1 MLKTFSL
8 SNGLRVASYAL
19 PKKYSVYVSL
29 SVRCGSLYES
39 PEESGLAHFLEH
51 ILAEGIPSLPTAS
64 EISSFI
70 EDRAGR
76 YNLTTSRQRINF
88 WVSLSKDSL
97 EDALRIAKE
106 LFFEPLFEQRAID
119 KEKDAVFHEIRS
131 KMDQEFYKFWVFWKK
146 NRFIADNPLQT
157 MTVGSIETV
166 RNLTRDRLIE
176 FWKKYFTIN
185 NCSLT
190 VTGGFDDSHLQEKVM
205 AIFGTLP
212 KGVETERITLS
223 PDLLSNK
230 QAVFDKRDDLG
241 NNRLN
246 LSWGSIGFDKS
257 LRKQYSLADM
267 ASRALAN
274 MASSRLHRKL
284 RSESGLVYSVSMS
297 HERYQGLGFSEIE
310 SRVSTENLP
319 IVSKIITEE
328 VANIHKNGLTEGEF
342 KRLLKYKIDRSLMAL
357 DHPGAMADWIED
369 ELFSQDEIEMPK
381 EYATRIKKLKRDEVL
396 SHLKN
401 YWDLGKTNLLVQGPA
416 QASTSEILNDALA
429 VFD

>member
-8 SNGLRVASYAL
+8 PNGLKVASYAL

-29 SVRCGSLYES
+29 SVRCGSLYEL

-51 ILAEGIPSLPTAS
+51 ILAEGIPSLPTAT

-88 WVSLSKDSL
+88 WVSLSKDNL
-97 EDALRIAKE
+97 EDALKISKE
-106 LFFEPLFEQRAID
+106 LFFEPLFAQKAIE

-146 NRFIADNPLQT
+146 HRFVADNPLQT

-166 RNLTRDRLIE
+166 KNLTRERLIE
-176 FWKKYFTIN
+176 FWKKYFTVN

-190 VTGGFDDSHLQEKVM
+190 VAGGFDDSLLQEKVT
-205 AIFGTLP
+205 AIFGDLSRGT
-212 KGVETERITLS
+212 ETERVTLS
-223 PDLLSNK
+223 SDLLSNK
-230 QAVFDKRDDLG
+230 KAVFDKRDDLG
-241 NNRLN
+241 NNKLN

-257 LRKQYSLADM
+257 LRKEYSLADM
-267 ASRALAN
+267 ASRTLAN

-319 IVSKIITEE
+319 TVSKVIAEE
-328 VANIHKNGLTEGEF
+328 VISLHKNGLTENEF

-381 EYATRIKKLKRDEVL
+381 EYVSRIKNLKRDEVL

-401 YWDLGKTNLLVQGPA
+401 YWDLEKVNLLVQGPA
-416 QASTSEILNDALA
+416 HESTGEVLNDALA